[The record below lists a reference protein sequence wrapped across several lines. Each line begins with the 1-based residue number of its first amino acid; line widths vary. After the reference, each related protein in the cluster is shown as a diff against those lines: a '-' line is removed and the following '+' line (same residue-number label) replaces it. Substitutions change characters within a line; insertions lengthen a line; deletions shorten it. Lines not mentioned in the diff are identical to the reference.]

1 MKPRKDGDFHGRTVS
16 LPEAIQL
23 RLPVQTMF
31 QGHHVRHFLANHN
44 ARGLCIS
51 CSCEY
56 KASMKWTRVR
66 FKSDNMLQIY
76 RKHVQN
82 WLKTETG
89 NKNKTE
95 SHKNQTYYE
104 ATQPTQLT
112 KFNRLTKTT

>member
-1 MKPRKDGDFHGRTVS
+1 
-16 LPEAIQL
+16 
-23 RLPVQTMF
+23 
-31 QGHHVRHFLANHN
+31 
-44 ARGLCIS
+44 
-51 CSCEY
+51 
-56 KASMKWTRVR
+56 
-66 FKSDNMLQIY
+66 MLQIY